1 MAESLEEF
9 EERLAALGNL
19 VTVARVES
27 VTSGS
32 LRAVK
37 EALNDG
43 AAAEFEKLL
52 PGWMRERWERL
63 PSRAYQGGKD
73 DLIDIFKEQES
84 YPYRAAA
91 ERDLTAFFATLR
103 ESLQEGGALE
113 MRSLLPEANRELF
126 DYAASCAYDASVKEF
141 V

>member
-19 VTVARVES
+19 VTAERVQS

-37 EALNDG
+37 EALDEE

-52 PGWMRERWERL
+52 PGWIWEKWERL
-63 PSRAYQGGKD
+63 PSRARQSGGD
-73 DLIDIFKEQES
+73 DLIDILKEQGE

-103 ESLQEGGALE
+103 ESLAEGGALQ